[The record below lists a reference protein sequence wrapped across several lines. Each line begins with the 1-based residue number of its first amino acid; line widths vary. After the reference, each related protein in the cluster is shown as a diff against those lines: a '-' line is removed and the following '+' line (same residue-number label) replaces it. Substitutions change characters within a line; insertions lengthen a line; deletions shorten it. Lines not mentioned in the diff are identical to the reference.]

1 MLFMKKDIEKLFS
14 KVIANKIANGAR
26 FDFSRNDYI
35 SSEFKYHVDLIS
47 ESGERIIIFAKTGE
61 PTAFCSSNTGESVI
75 CERRYN
81 SYNGYDKE
89 DKVLYRFYQY
99 KQVYTNSLEEFK
111 EMESKGSERDRRRY
125 AKEQTT
131 VLTPEHVLPIVRRHT
146 GFKRTKADD
155 IISVEKFKSYDR
167 FYFNILVGKNDKY
180 HTINISRTKRR

>member
-47 ESGERIIIFAKTGE
+47 ESGERFIIFAKTGE
-61 PTAFCSSNTGESVI
+61 PTAFCSPNTGESVI

-99 KQVYTNSLEEFK
+99 KQVYTNSLVSVPSRRSLYPNPIF
-111 EMESKGSERDRRRY
+111 RD
-125 AKEQTT
+125 
-131 VLTPEHVLPIVRRHT
+131 PH
-146 GFKRTKADD
+146 
-155 IISVEKFKSYDR
+155 
-167 FYFNILVGKNDKY
+167 
-180 HTINISRTKRR
+180 